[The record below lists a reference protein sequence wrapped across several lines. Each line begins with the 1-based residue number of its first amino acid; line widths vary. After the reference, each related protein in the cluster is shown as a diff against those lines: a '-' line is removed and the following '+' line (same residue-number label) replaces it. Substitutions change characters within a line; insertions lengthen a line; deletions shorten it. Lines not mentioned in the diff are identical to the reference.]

1 VGVGENAAR
10 QGQATADYRYEI
22 KPTGKAAKDI
32 MTDDPKKELLSLLA
46 RIDQQIAEAASLS
59 VTAIAEETVQWQA
72 AMQLDEL
79 RNALQRVQELIEKNN
94 ERKP

>member
-1 VGVGENAAR
+1 
-10 QGQATADYRYEI
+10 
-22 KPTGKAAKDI
+22 